1 LVTDKTTVINIGL
14 NTQNLFP
21 HVMSMEVDDILQ
33 NHEGANLFQLSML
46 KSLRNILMGPDSSNT
61 AFQPEGRRK
70 KYRTHTLP

>member
-1 LVTDKTTVINIGL
+1 
-14 NTQNLFP
+14 
-21 HVMSMEVDDILQ
+21 MEVDDILQ